1 MDPKEILLVEDEPDI
16 ADLLVHVLEDAG
28 YHVRHAPDGQEAIAL
43 LGRFSVDLV
52 VSDAL
57 MPRMDGL
64 EMLARMRRS
73 SALREIPVL
82 IVSALDEEDLRCRS
96 SSVFSYLQ
104 KPFKVRQ
111 LLDQVRALMTI
122 PA

>member
-16 ADLLVHVLEDAG
+16 AELLVHVLEDAG

-43 LGRFSVDLV
+43 LGNAAADLV
-52 VSDAL
+52 VSDAM
-57 MPRMDGL
+57 MPRMGGL
-64 EMLARMRRS
+64 ELLARMRRS
-73 SALREIPVL
+73 GALCEIPVL

-96 SSVFSYLQ
+96 TSAFSYLQ

-111 LLDQVRALMTI
+111 LLEQVRALMRI